1 MKTLILD
8 GRQLTL
14 ECVHQVAHAK
24 EKDIVHLSSE
34 SVHRLKASKDFVL
47 KISQEKKAVYG
58 ITTGFGALSHKF
70 IDHNALKDLQVN
82 LIRSHCTGVG
92 KSFSREITRA
102 AMLLRANCL
111 ILGYSGVDPKA
122 IELLLDFINYDITPL
137 VPEKG
142 SVGASGDLAP
152 LAHIAL
158 CLIGEGKVLFEGEI
172 VDSQKA
178 IKSLGK
184 GPLVPGPK
192 DGLALINGTAVMAAL
207 GSLAIYEAKELAKLA
222 DIAAAMSLDGLAG
235 SIKAFD
241 PRITSLRP
249 HPGQIAVCKNL
260 NTLLQGSKILE
271 SHKDC
276 SKVQDPY
283 SLRCV
288 PQVHGASRQ
297 VIQHAE
303 DVFSLEINSVTDN
316 PLVFVDDGD
325 VLSGGNFHG
334 APLALSM
341 DYLAMGISEFG
352 SISERRIEK
361 MMNKEFSGL
370 PPFLAPDSGLHSGFM
385 IAQVTAASLA
395 SENKILCHP
404 ASIDSI
410 PTSTD
415 KEDHVSMGV
424 TSGRKLFDIL
434 FNVKHILAIEFLCN
448 AQAIDFR
455 RPLTSSSVIES
466 CHSLIR
472 RKVPRLVE
480 DRVLKNDIDAVVN
493 LIETGAVIKVL
504 EDKIGRKIL

>member
-1 MKTLILD
+1 MTALILN
-8 GRQLTL
+8 GKNLTF
-14 ECVHQVAHAK
+14 EHIYFVAHSK
-24 EKDIVHLSSE
+24 ENNIVRLCPESIHHLN
-34 SVHRLKASKDFVL
+34 ASRDFIS
-47 KISQEKKAVYG
+47 KISQEKKPIYG
-58 ITTGFGALSHKF
+58 ITTGLGALSHKS
-70 IDHNALKDLQVN
+70 IDYNDLKDLQVN
-82 LIRSHCTGVG
+82 LVRSHCAGVG
-92 KSFSREITRA
+92 KPFSREITRA
-102 AMLLRANCL
+102 IMLLRANCL
-111 ILGYSGVDPKA
+111 ILGHSGVNPSA
-122 IELLLDFINYDITPL
+122 VELLLDFINYDITPL

-158 CLIGEGKVLFEGEI
+158 CLIGEGEVLFQEKI
-172 VDSQKA
+172 INSQKA
-178 IKSLGK
+178 IKLLGK
-184 GPLVPGPK
+184 NPLVLGPK
-192 DGLALINGTAVMAAL
+192 DGLALVNGTAVMAAL
-207 GSLAIYEAKELAKLA
+207 GSLALYESKELAKLA
-222 DIAAAMSLDGLAG
+222 DIAAAMSLDAIKG

-249 HPGQIAVCKNL
+249 HPGQVAVSKNL
-260 NTLLQGSKILE
+260 NAILQGSEILK

-276 SKVQDPY
+276 AKVQDPY

-297 VIQHAE
+297 TIKHVD

-316 PLVFVDDGD
+316 PLVFVDDGE

-334 APLALSM
+334 APLALAM

-370 PPFLAPDSGLHSGFM
+370 PPFLAPGNGLHSGLM

-424 TSGRKLFDIL
+424 TSGRKLLEIL
-434 FNVKHILAIEFLCN
+434 FNVKHILAVEFLCN
-448 AQAIDFR
+448 TQAIDLR
-455 RPLTSSSVIES
+455 RPLRSSPGLES
-466 CHSLIR
+466 CHALIR
-472 RKVPRLVE
+472 SNVLPLVK
-480 DRVLKNDIDAVVN
+480 DRVLKSDIDAIVTFIKTGTI
-493 LIETGAVIKVL
+493 IEAVENQTEEL
-504 EDKIGRKIL
+504 L